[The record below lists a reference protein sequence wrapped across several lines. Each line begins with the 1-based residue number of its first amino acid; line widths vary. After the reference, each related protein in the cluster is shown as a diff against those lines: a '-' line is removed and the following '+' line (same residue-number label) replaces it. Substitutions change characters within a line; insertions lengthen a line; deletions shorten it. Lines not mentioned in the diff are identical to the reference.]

1 MDKETIPIDISEE
14 QKESEKVMKNIGV
27 AAFLVGVILI
37 GLSLT
42 WWPGSNQLLFG
53 LIIGAAGVALM
64 YLGRSE

>member
-1 MDKETIPIDISEE
+1 MMTK
-14 QKESEKVMKNIGV
+14 IGV

-53 LIIGAAGVALM
+53 MIIGAAGLALM